1 MRGVLMSLIVQSA
14 LTLTAAEVV
23 ELDPQQMARAGVV
36 VGEVGE
42 RSFSD
47 RQRLIGQVV
56 RVPGS
61 TLTLKTPVGG
71 RVERILV
78 APGDRV
84 RAGQQ
89 LVSLHSHELLTMQSD
104 LLRTREQAKLAATR
118 LEAGRELYAV
128 EGISR
133 IDLEQR
139 EQEAFAVDLELQ
151 ILREELVDHGFPASA
166 LERVLETRTTDPHLP
181 VVAPVDGVVLA
192 LEVEEHE
199 WIEELRALLVI
210 GDPQRLELELQIAPD
225 EASRVREGD
234 GIEFAPVGRPD
245 GPGRATVLSRVPQV
259 DPDTRTIRL
268 RARIAEPGSQL
279 YAGLY
284 VEGLLTHGET
294 RLAPAVSEA
303 AVINLAGDDVV
314 FLSLGGAA
322 FEARRVELGAFD
334 GGFHEV
340 VAGLAVGDRVATGG
354 VFLLKSTLIGGG
366 EGD

>member
-1 MRGVLMSLIVQSA
+1 MRAIVLSPLVLFS
-14 LTLTAAEVV
+14 LTLAASEVV

-47 RQRLIGQVV
+47 RQRLTGRVV

-71 RVERILV
+71 RVEQISV

-84 RAGQQ
+84 RAGQP

-104 LLRTREQAKLAATR
+104 LLRT

-139 EQEAFAVDLELQ
+139 EQEAFAVDLELEV
-151 ILREELVDHGFPASA
+151 LREELVDHGFPDAA

-181 VVAPVDGVVLA
+181 VAAPVDGVVLELA
-192 LEVEEHE
+192 VEEHE
-199 WIEELRALLVI
+199 WVEELQALLVV

-225 EASRVREGD
+225 QAPRVHEGD
-234 GIEFAPVGRPD
+234 GVVFAPVGRPE

-259 DPDTRTIRL
+259 DPDTRTIRV
-268 RARIAEPGSQL
+268 RARIVEPGSQL

-284 VEGLLTHGET
+284 VEGQLTQGEA
-294 RLAPAVSEA
+294 RVAPAVPES

-314 FLSLGGAA
+314 FVSRGGAS

-334 GGFHEV
+334 GGYHEV
-340 VAGLAVGDRVATGG
+340 VTGLATGDRVATGG
-354 VFLLKSTLIGGG
+354 VFLLKSALIGGG